1 MLQKHLLNIIKL
13 KIYIHLMVL
22 YPLHY
27 LLPRLSLEGRKEYI
41 EKYKIKPQGLI
52 KIEQNGC
59 END

>member
-1 MLQKHLLNIIKL
+1 
-13 KIYIHLMVL
+13 MVL